1 MNTKHFAHALLASS
15 LLLSS
20 AVTLAGDDIFD
31 KQKDAA
37 EERLDKA
44 QDGCEKFTGNAQDT
58 CEAKAKA
65 TYEQEILSF
74 EKQQE
79 EREKPVN
86 PQPSNTPSPA
96 VPAR

>member
-1 MNTKHFAHALLASS
+1 MNTKHFAHAVLAST

-20 AVTLAGDDIFD
+20 AITFAGDDTFD

-37 EERLDKA
+37 QERLDKA
-44 QDGCEKFTGNAQDT
+44 QDNCEKYTGNAQDT

-74 EKQQE
+74 EKQQD
-79 EREKPVN
+79 EREKPAN
-86 PQPSNTPSPA
+86 PQPSNAPA
-96 VPAR
+96 QHR